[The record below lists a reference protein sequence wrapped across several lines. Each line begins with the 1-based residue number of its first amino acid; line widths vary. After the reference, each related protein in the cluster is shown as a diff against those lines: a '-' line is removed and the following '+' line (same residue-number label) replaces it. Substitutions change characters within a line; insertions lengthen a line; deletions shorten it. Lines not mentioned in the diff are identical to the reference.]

1 VSHDASNLDAPAH
14 ISTLEF
20 HRRRAK
26 EGHAMEQTV
35 REEFDLEPFC
45 GFGPSDFWPFRRRSQ
60 TLTITDDLA
69 HVRRTM
75 RDECPRRPGVYGMI
89 DARGQLIYVG
99 MSTMLPKRL
108 VTYFQS
114 GADIRKEYRIAS
126 HTDRLVWEVI
136 GHGLA
141 AQVRE
146 LELIR
151 RHRPRFNVKGVRSG
165 RQLGYIFISRED
177 APRIRAARQ
186 VPRGVRYS
194 WGPLALNWRTREA
207 VEAVNRH
214 FKLRDCRA
222 DTAIHFAEQQQ
233 LFSLELRVGCVRGET
248 GSCLGPCAGVCTR
261 TQYMAQLRAARAFLD
276 GHDLT
281 SLIELE
287 QELTTAA
294 ASQQFERAAMIRD
307 KFIRLKHLSERLAML
322 RERPLPAHFIY
333 PVVAG
338 RRSLWFVIAAAQ
350 VIATLTAPSDAD
362 QATVCLRRLSEFY
375 DPRALEKLKGDRLG
389 TQILSGWFRSRPTE
403 LQKTIPPAEAIE
415 LCRRLRA

>member
-1 VSHDASNLDAPAH
+1 
-14 ISTLEF
+14 
-20 HRRRAK
+20 
-26 EGHAMEQTV
+26 MEQTV
-35 REEFDLEPFC
+35 RQEFDLEPFR

-89 DARGQLIYVG
+89 DVRGQLIYVG

-114 GADIRKEYRIAS
+114 GADVRKEYRIAS
-126 HTDRLVWEVI
+126 HTERLVWEVI

-165 RQLGYIFISRED
+165 RALGFIFISREE
-177 APRIRAARQ
+177 APRVRVAKQ

-194 WGPLALNWRTREA
+194 WGPLALNWQIREA

-222 DTAIHFAEQQQ
+222 DTAMKFADQGN
-233 LFSLELRVGCVRGET
+233 LFPLELRAECVRGET
-248 GSCLGPCAGVCTR
+248 GSCLGPCAGLCTR
-261 TQYMAQLRAARAFLD
+261 TQYSAQLRAARAFLD
-276 GHDLT
+276 GRDLT
-281 SLIELE
+281 PIMCLE
-287 QELTTAA
+287 ERLKSAV
-294 ASQQFERAAMIRD
+294 ASQQFERAATVRD
-307 KFIRLKHLSERLAML
+307 KFVRLKHLSERLAML
-322 RERPLPAHFIY
+322 RERPLPEQFIY
-333 PVVAG
+333 QAETG
-338 RRSLWFVIAAAQ
+338 RRSLWFAIAAAR
-350 VIATLTAPSDAD
+350 VVAVLPVPKRGADA
-362 QATVCLRRLSEFY
+362 AKCLRRLRRIY
-375 DPRALEKLKGDRLG
+375 DPRSLEHLSGDRLA
-389 TQILSGWFRSRPTE
+389 TQILSGWFRGRPTE
-403 LQKTIPPAEAIE
+403 L
-415 LCRRLRA
+415 RATYTPGAAMEICQRVGA

>member
-1 VSHDASNLDAPAH
+1 
-14 ISTLEF
+14 
-20 HRRRAK
+20 
-26 EGHAMEQTV
+26 MEQTV
-35 REEFDLEPFC
+35 RQEFDLEPFR
-45 GFGPSDFWPFRRRSQ
+45 GFGPSDFWPFRRPSQ
-60 TLTITDDLA
+60 TLTVTDDLA

-89 DARGQLIYVG
+89 DSRGQLIYVG

-114 GADIRKEYRIAS
+114 GADIRKEYRIAA
-126 HTDRLVWEVI
+126 HTERLVWEVI

-177 APRIRAARQ
+177 APRIRVARQ

-214 FKLRDCRA
+214 FKLRDCRV
-222 DTAIHFAEQQQ
+222 DTAVHFAEQQQ
-233 LFSLELRVGCVRGET
+233 LFSLDLRVDCVRGET
-248 GSCLGPCAGVCTR
+248 GSCLGPCAGLCTR
-261 TQYMAQLRAARAFLD
+261 TKYMAQLRALRAFLD
-276 GHDLT
+276 GRDLSPLT
-281 SLIELE
+281 ELE
-287 QELTTAA
+287 QELTSAA
-294 ASQQFERAAMIRD
+294 ANQQFERAATIRD
-307 KFIRLKHLSERLAML
+307 KLIRLQHLTERLAML
-322 RERPLPAHFIY
+322 RERPLPSQFIY

-338 RRSLWFVIAAAQ
+338 RRSLWYVIAATQ
-350 VIATLTAPSDAD
+350 VVATLTAPSDAK
-362 QATVCLRRLSEFY
+362 QASHCLRRLTSLY
-375 DPRALEKLKGDRLG
+375 DPRALEQLKGDRLG

-403 LQKTIPPAEAIE
+403 LGVTIPLAEAVE
-415 LCRRLRA
+415 LCKRLRA